1 MKHCLNCYRKIP
13 NDAAVCHY
21 CGAPQVE
28 KGAPPVSGV
37 TRCPN
42 CLSYLYSETSG
53 CQKCGYVPTP
63 KKKSVRGIVLG
74 TAAAL
79 FFSGFALWQLGV
91 LTFLPSPGRL
101 AESIQATGESIT
113 LLDFRLSALDE
124 DRDAAGPTPTVYGDP
139 SEAVVLLDAPLE
151 EMTALPEAAAVSEA
165 AAAES
170 FAAMTTGSEP
180 ATAVPEAPVI
190 VSMATETLAEPVEEA
205 TAADATEIPPTIVP
219 TVDSAF
225 RCGDMRH
232 QFEAGAAGVLSGS
245 SIKVRSEPKTTGEQL
260 TILRAGMMFQALDA
274 EPVCDGKY
282 MWIKIH
288 VADENVTGWTV
299 EADDRYY
306 WVVPAK

>member
-28 KGAPPVSGV
+28 KGAVPVSGV
-37 TRCPN
+37 ARCPN

-53 CQKCGYVPTP
+53 CQKCGYVPTA
-63 KKKSVRGIVLG
+63 KKRSVRGFVLG
-74 TAAAL
+74 VAGAL
-79 FFSGFALWQLGV
+79 LFSIFALWQLGV
-91 LTFLPSPGRL
+91 LTFLPSPGKL

-113 LLDFRLSALDE
+113 PLDFGLSAWEE
-124 DRDAAGPTPTVYGDP
+124 DRDAVPSPTVYGDFDGVVVIFE
-139 SEAVVLLDAPLE
+139 EAME
-151 EMTALPEAAAVSEA
+151 EATALPEVA
-165 AAAES
+165 AAALAADES
-170 FAAMTTGSEP
+170 FAEPTPEADP
-180 ATAVPEAPVI
+180 ATTVPDAPGMMAI
-190 VSMATETLAEPVEEA
+190 MATGTQPEPGAEAVEN
-205 TAADATEIPPTIVP
+205 PPTMTP
-219 TVDSAF
+219 TADTAF

-232 QFEAGAAGVLSGS
+232 QFEAGASGTSSGS
-245 SIKVRSEPKTTGEQL
+245 SIKVRSEPGTNGEQL
-260 TILRAGMMFQALDA
+260 TILRAGMTFQALDA

-288 VADENVTGWTV
+288 VAGENVTGWTV